1 LFGCD
6 GEKKETAAGG
16 TPAVS
21 AEAKEAPS
29 FSAAVSEYP
38 SWSAIMHAAEVGLID
53 AAKGKQSTVEKKWN
67 VDIVLRVMDY
77 DSCIG
82 AYSSGAVDAAAL
94 TNIDSQAPALAKTTV
109 AIFPTST
116 SDKADALIVSKD
128 IKTWDDL
135 KGKKVYGLEN
145 SVSHYV
151 FDRAAEVA
159 GKDPADFTFTM
170 KDPGAAATA
179 MQQGQPGFDAI
190 VVWNPFTLETLRKL
204 EDKVHVL
211 GDSGSIPLE
220 VLDLMVASQEALDRP
235 GGDRFAAALA
245 ETFYEVNKRMN
256 AKETRAQTLTGI
268 SEKFAPL
275 SVEDMEIVVQQT
287 KFFGTADEGIALY
300 GNDKLPEIMKTVLA
314 WVKKRGIVKT
324 DPKVAYGTKAE
335 APDAN
340 FRYDTT
346 YMKMAKAGPS
356 AK

>member
-1 LFGCD
+1 
-6 GEKKETAAGG
+6 
-16 TPAVS
+16 
-21 AEAKEAPS
+21 
-29 FSAAVSEYP
+29 
-38 SWSAIMHAAEVGLID
+38 
-53 AAKGKQSTVEKKWN
+53 
-67 VDIVLRVMDY
+67 
-77 DSCIG
+77 
-82 AYSSGAVDAAAL
+82 
-94 TNIDSQAPALAKTTV
+94 
-109 AIFPTST
+109 
-116 SDKADALIVSKD
+116 
-128 IKTWDDL
+128 
-135 KGKKVYGLEN
+135 
-145 SVSHYV
+145 
-151 FDRAAEVA
+151 
-159 GKDPADFTFTM
+159 
-170 KDPGAAATA
+170 
-179 MQQGQPGFDAI
+179 
-190 VVWNPFTLETLRKL
+190 
-204 EDKVHVL
+204 
-211 GDSGSIPLE
+211 
-220 VLDLMVASQEALDRP
+220 MVASQEALDRP